1 MIFLD
6 SVFLFVFLKCLPVLV
21 FVITI
26 TFATFVEWFSCLKS
40 YWSVVAFSC
49 QGRGG
54 QVSPGVRREEIVYR
68 DAPHLKRSEMFDEL
82 KLKDAYAR
90 LRLRPTKTRNSK
102 KFEQLLPCSF

>member
-1 MIFLD
+1 MREEVVS
-6 SVFLFVFLKCLPVLV
+6 SVLL
-21 FVITI
+21 
-26 TFATFVEWFSCLKS
+26 
-40 YWSVVAFSC
+40 
-49 QGRGG
+49 
-54 QVSPGVRREEIVYR
+54 GVREEIVYR